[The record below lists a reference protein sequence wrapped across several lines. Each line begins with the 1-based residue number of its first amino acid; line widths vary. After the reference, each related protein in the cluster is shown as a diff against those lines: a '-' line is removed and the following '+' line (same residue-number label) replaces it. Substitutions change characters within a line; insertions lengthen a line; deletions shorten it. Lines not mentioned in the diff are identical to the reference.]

1 MAAFATTSSIYFF
14 MFSLS
19 VSLPLGTGAAV
30 AAVDAALMQMMN
42 NLASG
47 VSWRMGEALEC
58 TCVHVSRAHEPWTG
72 PTVDQLAKRAST
84 WLIQG

>member
-1 MAAFATTSSIYFF
+1 MAAFATAASSIYFF

-42 NLASG
+42 NLAS
-47 VSWRMGEALEC
+47 
-58 TCVHVSRAHEPWTG
+58 
-72 PTVDQLAKRAST
+72 RASRRMSEGLT
-84 WLIQG
+84 ARACTSHDHTSRGRARRSIGLRSAHRRG